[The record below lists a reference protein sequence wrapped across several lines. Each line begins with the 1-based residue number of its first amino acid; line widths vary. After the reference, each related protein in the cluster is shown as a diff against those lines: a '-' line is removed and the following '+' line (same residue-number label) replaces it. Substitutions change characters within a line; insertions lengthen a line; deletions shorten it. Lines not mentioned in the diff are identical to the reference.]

1 MLNPGHET
9 TDKQFKQPRT
19 RLRWRRCHLNQGAH
33 MNITRLPQAS
43 MTLSS
48 QKPERTTYTPE
59 DSRVIIDSA
68 LDDYTV
74 TVGLSWEEQA
84 AFDYRVALEHRE
96 APMRKA
102 GSAMQ
107 TIEKA
112 LGALQ
117 KSIARERPGLTEG
130 SWDLSINKEGKL
142 EAIGALSN
150 SDKAWLNDKL
160 QGQDK
165 LKVAVKSFMK
175 AAETYLETTADNPG
189 YHAQNLH
196 NGRIL
201 HYNFMDVTEQ
211 LSGTIGFKELFQ
223 TTMEHFK
230 GARFVDADT
239 GGDVDPSPELGMQAL
254 EVLASRLTPHPD

>member
-1 MLNPGHET
+1 MLNPGDET

-19 RLRWRRCHLNQGAH
+19 RLRWRRCHFNQGAH
-33 MNITRLPQAS
+33 MNITHLPQAS
-43 MTLSS
+43 MTASS
-48 QKPERTTYTPE
+48 EKPVFTPSVS
-59 DSRVIIDSA
+59 DDPRVHIDHD
-68 LDDYTV
+68 LHDTV
-74 TVGLSWEEQA
+74 TFGLSWEEQA

-112 LGALQ
+112 LDALQ

-142 EAIGALSN
+142 EAIGALSD

-160 QGQDK
+160 QGQDQ

-239 GGDVDPSPELGMQAL
+239 GRDVDPSPELGMQAL